1 MYIKVTVSIVT
12 ASQVIDAAVE
22 LIEAQRAERGD
33 MPVATYNCHYVVFQ
47 RKLPLPNKS
56 KFLEG
61 HGGLS
66 SPWVFQ
72 SYQVVAFYMWVAYHS
87 SDSTNSHFQTFS
99 FSVSDSVMLIGYV
112 LNTQVKFVVELH
124 DSGLF
129 NKVYTNLLI

>member
-1 MYIKVTVSIVT
+1 
-12 ASQVIDAAVE
+12 
-22 LIEAQRAERGD
+22 
-33 MPVATYNCHYVVFQ
+33 
-47 RKLPLPNKS
+47 
-56 KFLEG
+56 
-61 HGGLS
+61 
-66 SPWVFQ
+66 
-72 SYQVVAFYMWVAYHS
+72 MWVAYHS